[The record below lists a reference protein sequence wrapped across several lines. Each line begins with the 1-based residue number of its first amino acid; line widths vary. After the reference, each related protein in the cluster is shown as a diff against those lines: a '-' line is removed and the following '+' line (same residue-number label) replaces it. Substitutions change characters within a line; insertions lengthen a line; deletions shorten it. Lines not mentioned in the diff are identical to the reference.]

1 VTVTWVTCQSHCRTC
16 RGMTHDAL
24 QLLETA
30 WLSTHHECLHRYPTY
45 SVRQANPCD
54 LCRLVCG
61 RSFA

>member
-1 VTVTWVTCQSHCRTC
+1 
-16 RGMTHDAL
+16 MTHDAL